1 MIKSSKVFFNDA
13 KLKNIFELLPDE
25 DPLKKGIIKAIQ
37 EMRKDCNVG
46 EFVKKDSAIL
56 KNYKKKYGVENLR
69 VYDLPLAY
77 RLMYT
82 VTHNG
87 IEIISVI
94 LNWMNHKNYDRMNKR
109 KN

>member
-1 MIKSSKVFFNDA
+1 MINPSKVFFHDA
-13 KLKNIFELLPDE
+13 KLKNVFELLPDE

-37 EMRKDCNVG
+37 EMRKNCNVG
-46 EFVKKDSAIL
+46 EVVKKDSVL
-56 KNYKKKYGVENLR
+56 LNNYKKKYEVTNLR

-87 IEIISVI
+87 VEIISV
-94 LNWMNHKNYDRMNKR
+94 LLDWKSHKDYDKLNKR

>member
-1 MIKSSKVFFNDA
+1 MTNPSKVVFVDDELENAFN
-13 KLKNIFELLPDE
+13 LLPAA

-37 EMRKDCNVG
+37 DIRRDCNAG
-46 EFVKKDSAIL
+46 EIVKKDSVIL
-56 KNYKKKYGVENLR
+56 KNYKKKYGIKNLR

-82 VTHNG
+82 VTPLD
-87 IEIISVI
+87 IEIVSAI
-94 LNWMNHKNYDRMNKR
+94 LNWKNHKDYDKMNKR

>member
-1 MIKSSKVFFNDA
+1 MMKSSKVFFNDA

-37 EMRKDCNVG
+37 DMRKDCNAG
-46 EFVKKDSAIL
+46 EFVKKGSVIL
-56 KNYKKKYGVENLR
+56 KNYQKKYGVKNLR

-94 LNWMNHKNYDRMNKR
+94 LDWMGHKDYDKMNKR
-109 KN
+109 RN